1 MTLTEGI
8 FPDTANVSPTGHLAV
23 GGSDL
28 VELAGRYGTPLYVYD
43 EATIRAR
50 ARAFRTALAGYP
62 ARTTV
67 CYAAKAYC
75 APWILR
81 LAAEEGLGLDVVSSG
96 ELHTAA
102 LAGFASER
110 ISFHGNNKTE
120 DELEMALRLRVGR
133 VVIDNLEE
141 IGRLADRATAA
152 GVRQAVLL
160 RVSPGVTAHTHTHLQ
175 TGAVD
180 TKFGFGPDV
189 VGAAARAVLSR
200 PALDLRGLHAHIG
213 SQIGELEPYAA
224 SIERVFAVARGQL
237 VNGFD
242 ELTSVR
248 SVPAADM
255 RSATARAIRW
265 SMDRESHA
273 RWRGWS
279 PSRRACMAS
288 PGPPTSR
295 SSQAARSWRPRVSP
309 CIASAQ

>member
-1 MTLTEGI
+1 MSHGSVHSSGATLRSRIGPTSSSRRCARGATSRSGSGARRGIHARVGHKQLRGGGRGAPGRADRSRGRRHDARRRARGAHRRRRRDLATRPGGGGGERGLQPRAPSSPRAQRRPMTLTEGI

-96 ELHTAA
+96 ALHTAA
-102 LAGFASER
+102 IDGYPSER

-141 IGRLADRATAA
+141 IGRRADRATAA
-152 GVRQAVLL
+152 GVRHAGLL
-160 RVSPGVTAHTHTHLQ
+160 RLPPAVS
-175 TGAVD
+175 
-180 TKFGFGPDV
+180 
-189 VGAAARAVLSR
+189 AR
-200 PALDLRGLHAHIG
+200 
-213 SQIGELEPYAA
+213 
-224 SIERVFAVARGQL
+224 
-237 VNGFD
+237 
-242 ELTSVR
+242 
-248 SVPAADM
+248 
-255 RSATARAIRW
+255 
-265 SMDRESHA
+265 
-273 RWRGWS
+273 
-279 PSRRACMAS
+279 
-288 PGPPTSR
+288 
-295 SSQAARSWRPRVSP
+295 
-309 CIASAQ
+309 